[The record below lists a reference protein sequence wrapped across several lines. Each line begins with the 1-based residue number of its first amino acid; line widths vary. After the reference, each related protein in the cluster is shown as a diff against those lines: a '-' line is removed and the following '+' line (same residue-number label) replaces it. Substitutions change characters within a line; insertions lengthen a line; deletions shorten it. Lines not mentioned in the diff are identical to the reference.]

1 MNKLLVFL
9 ILMATSAL
17 AVAGELPKYN
27 HGVLGTMGAEPFIYI
42 GVDLPD
48 GDGFVLYPAPSGE
61 GVDQAGIDALIPYLG
76 QRVRFTVKEERS
88 TYIRGRAMILK
99 DIEVLPAR

>member
-1 MNKLLVFL
+1 MKKLLALL
-9 ILMATSAL
+9 ILMTVPAL
-17 AVAGELPKYN
+17 ATADGLPKYN
-27 HGVLGTMGAEPFIYI
+27 YGVLETKGSDPFIFV

-48 GDGFVLYPAPSGE
+48 GDGFALYPAPSGE